1 MKKIIYSFI
10 LCLSLVA
17 FGSCSDDTTQDT
29 SKVTHFVTFTL
40 NGDKLMKI
48 PVGSTFKDPGV
59 VAMEGTEDVTSSM
72 KTDGTVDGN
81 SVGVYNLTYSA
92 VNVDG
97 FSSSTE
103 RTVAVYN
110 PNVTTDIAGS
120 YLVGKGSFR
129 LRAGVTTAYSGYAVT
144 LTQVAPGIFLT
155 SDYLGGYYDQRAG
168 YGSNYAGVGYMKLNP
183 DNTLEALS
191 GHFATWGDDI
201 VGIKDG
207 KYDPATGTVSYTVTY
222 AGMDFTVILTK

>member
-40 NGDKLMKI
+40 NGDKVMQI

-129 LRAGVTTAYSGYAVT
+129 LRAGVTTAYSGFAIT
-144 LTQVAPGIFLT
+144 LTQIAPGIFLM

-168 YGSNYAGVGYMKLNP
+168 YGSSYACIGYMKLNA
-183 DNTLEALS
+183 DNTLEALT
-191 GHFATWGDDI
+191 GHVAGWGDDFSAF
-201 VGIKDG
+201 KNG
-207 KYDPATGTVSYTVTY
+207 KYDPATGTISYTVTY